1 MSNYSRVQ
9 DNIDYVVDDLKR
21 EVEAED
27 NEMIC

>member
-9 DNIDYVVDDLKR
+9 DNIDYEANDLKR
-21 EVEAED
+21 EVEADD